1 MYPGDGD
8 GRKKDVSASTAT
20 PDAFVPTPT
29 PYGVPV
35 VAPAVPVT
43 EEEALI
49 ARCRDGEADCFRPLV
64 QRHQRVAFS
73 VALRM
78 LGGRAD
84 AEDVVQQAFV
94 DAYGALDRFAG
105 EGREHAFRTW
115 LLRIVVNRCKD
126 VLKSK
131 KRTEEPLGG
140 DVCADDAAFAHA
152 PPDPEARV
160 GAAEQRGLL
169 ERALARVAP
178 KYRECLVLKD
188 VEDLSYE
195 EMRTILRLP
204 ITTMKI
210 RVVRARAMLRAE
222 LEAAG
227 YAGGNR

>member
-1 MYPGDGD
+1 VYPGDGD
-8 GRKKDVSASTAT
+8 GRKKDVSASAGT
-20 PDAFVPTPT
+20 DALVPRPT
-29 PYGVPV
+29 PYAV
-35 VAPAVPVT
+35 PAVAVSAPVT
-43 EEEALI
+43 EEEGLI
-49 ARCRDGEADCFRPLV
+49 ARCRDGEAECFRPLV

-73 VALRM
+73 VAFRM

-94 DAYGALDRFAG
+94 DAYAALDRFAG
-105 EGREHAFRTW
+105 EGRENAFRTW

-131 KRTEEPLGG
+131 KRTEEPLGA
-140 DVCADDAAFAHA
+140 DVAADDAAFAHA
-152 PPDPEARV
+152 PADPEARV

-195 EMRTILRLP
+195 EMRAILRLP
-204 ITTMKI
+204 ITTLKI

-227 YAGGNR
+227 YRGAFE